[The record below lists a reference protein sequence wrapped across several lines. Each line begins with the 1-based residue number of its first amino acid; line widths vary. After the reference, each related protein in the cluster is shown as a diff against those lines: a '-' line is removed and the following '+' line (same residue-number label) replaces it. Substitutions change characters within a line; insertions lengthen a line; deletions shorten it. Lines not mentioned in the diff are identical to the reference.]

1 MSAPVTL
8 KRRRFLSLGTRS
20 VLFGAHQ
27 FLLHPLFLAIAWT
40 KLYGF
45 PLDPRLWAAFF
56 LHDVGYI
63 GKDNL
68 DGAEG
73 ETHPELGGKIMARLF
88 GESWGEFTKYLS
100 RFFASFDGRTPSA
113 LCAVDKLATTI
124 VPKGLYLALIH
135 LSGEVDEYLEHF
147 RQALN
152 SSRGKYGL
160 EAHNVPSAAYE
171 YGSVEHW
178 YASAMLGNQRWIA
191 ENTHRICSEQST

>member
-1 MSAPVTL
+1 MSVPVNS
-8 KRRRFLSLGTRS
+8 KARRFLSLGTRS

-27 FLLHPLFLAIAWT
+27 FLLHPFFLAVAWSQ
-40 KLYGF
+40 LYGF
-45 PLDPRLWAAFF
+45 PVDPRIWAAFF
-56 LHDVGYI
+56 LHDLGYI

-88 GESWGEFTKYLS
+88 GQRWGDFTMNHS
-100 RFFASFDGRTPSA
+100 RFFASLNGGTPSA
-113 LCAVDKLATTI
+113 LCAADKLATTI
-124 VPKGLYLALIH
+124 VPKPLYLFLIH

-147 RQALN
+147 REALN
-152 SSRGKYGL
+152 SSSGKYAL
-160 EAHNVPSAAYE
+160 EARNVPSTAYK

-191 ENTHRICSEQST
+191 EHTQGICSEQSM